1 MVPIIRATLRVDTI
15 GAMSSDRLVRVLADD
30 YTTGLDALS
39 LDEVRSRRGECQEIE
54 LGLSYARRLVQGRLD
69 IIHAELEQRGAGEGR
84 SDASDIVDRLKD
96 GEMLGDQSRPS
107 GFGRLPTLM
116 APDEASDEFSVEI
129 DEVADAD
136 SLANLPELSDE
147 VVRKLADQLTSLE
160 RSLSDRRR
168 SVFDRIDAFQAEI
181 VNRYKTGSADPG
193 ELLT

>member
-1 MVPIIRATLRVDTI
+1 
-15 GAMSSDRLVRVLADD
+15 MSSDRLARVLADD
-30 YTTGLDALS
+30 YLTGLDALS

-69 IIHAELEQRGAGEGR
+69 IIHSELEQRGAGEGR
-84 SDASDIVDRLKD
+84 SDASDIVDRLKE

-116 APDEASDEFSVEI
+116 APDEASDEFSGEI

-193 ELLT
+193 QLLG

>member
-1 MVPIIRATLRVDTI
+1 
-15 GAMSSDRLVRVLADD
+15 MSSDRLERILADD
-30 YTTGLDALS
+30 YTEALAD
-39 LDEVRSRRGECQEIE
+39 LTIDEVRARRHECQEVE

-84 SDASDIVDRLKD
+84 SDPGDIVDRLKG

-116 APDEASDEFSVEI
+116 APDEASDEFSTEI

-168 SVFDRIDAFQAEI
+168 SVFDRIDAFQAE
-181 VNRYKTGSADPG
+181 VVRRYKSGAADPG
-193 ELLT
+193 ELLS